1 MLSTIRFR
9 LARMNARVL
18 MALAAL
24 CTAAVVILPLS
35 TAQACDVTR
44 QIHNRTGQNLYVEI
58 WMGGG
63 REWVGT
69 DPIKPGATLDLKYL
83 REGETLL
90 ITGPRSMSGWDENAI
105 GIVLDV
111 HRCDL
116 LRMRSESKHDG
127 YEVMVSVPNN
137 AEITISRKR

>member
-9 LARMNARVL
+9 LARMNARFL

-24 CTAAVVILPLS
+24 CTVTVVVLPLS
-35 TAQACDVTR
+35 TAQACGITR

-58 WMGGG
+58 WMGIG

-69 DPIKPGATLDLKYL
+69 DPIKPGATLDLEYL
-83 REGETLL
+83 REGQTLL
-90 ITGPRSMSGWDENAI
+90 ITGPRPMEGWGDNAL

-116 LRMRSESKHDG
+116 LRMRSESKLKG
-127 YEVMVSVPNN
+127 YEVTVSVPKN